1 MILQHIKHNGYKF
14 KTTKLTFNN
23 KPIGVIQRTNAV
35 EQSLLGVAAEAQKL
49 SDIAL
54 KEMKLASTEAG
65 EKAARTMPMEKFYT
79 LNADGEFEAYDTKEF
94 QDLGANARRSFKTL
108 ANKNLCE
115 VFKKIW
121 R

>member
-1 MILQHIKHNGYKF
+1 MIATYKDIMVINL
-14 KTTKLTFNN
+14 KQQKLTFNN

-49 SDIAL
+49 SNIAL

-79 LNADGEFEAYDTKEF
+79 LNADGDFEAYDTKEF
-94 QDLGANARRSFKTL
+94 QDLGTNARRIIQNFS
-108 ANKNLCE
+108 
-115 VFKKIW
+115 
-121 R
+121 